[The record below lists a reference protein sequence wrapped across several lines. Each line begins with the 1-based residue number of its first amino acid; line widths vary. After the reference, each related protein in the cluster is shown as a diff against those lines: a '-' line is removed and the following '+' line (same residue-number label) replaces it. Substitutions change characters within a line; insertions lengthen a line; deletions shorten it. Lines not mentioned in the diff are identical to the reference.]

1 MTTNQKNS
9 KAEGRIPI
17 NQQSAKTISDYIK
30 KHPNMKSNRTAFVI
44 ENGKS
49 SEKNAWTLP
58 RQLLRLN
65 PDNHRFTTAVS
76 ELIAERIDKNESAEF
91 DMEKKEDIKQIRDML
106 RGLKPINVDRKEKYQ
121 KILNEIQSHSEK
133 YGGNGLKVAG
143 IITADGMYINGNRRD
158 TVLEDLQEKET
169 KKKNGDPSKFD
180 NFEVVICDENITYS
194 DIRQME
200 IAEQVSVSLRDEY
213 DYLNTAMLIKEEYDN
228 LIQQKGEGKMVQVIS
243 QIASRIEGKGPK
255 AIEEY
260 LEYLDFVNHVLKI
273 LKIPGEYYRI
283 NTKIPGET
291 QPVITI
297 IKEWVNKWTTARD
310 PDQKFLQIC
319 LAAAY
324 CQGVFKSAKDDSDEE
339 DSTYKFSSRNH
350 RTFKTYAKSQTAKDL
365 IEDMG
370 FWKTY
375 DHTSNVDLG
384 KFSDK
389 IEYAEEIKKHESW
402 IKQPKKVLNSIQSS
416 LTTIDD
422 ALVGSKA
429 PEVKAELES
438 ADVVDYFD
446 AFKHLISKIEEKL
459 KRSGKFTKN

>member
-91 DMEKKEDIKQIRDML
+91 DMEKKEDIKQIRNML

-228 LIQQKGEGKMVQVIS
+228 LIQQKGEGKKVQVIS

-255 AIEEY
+255 AIVEY
-260 LEYLDFVNHVLKI
+260 
-273 LKIPGEYYRI
+273 
-283 NTKIPGET
+283 
-291 QPVITI
+291 
-297 IKEWVNKWTTARD
+297 
-310 PDQKFLQIC
+310 
-319 LAAAY
+319 
-324 CQGVFKSAKDDSDEE
+324 
-339 DSTYKFSSRNH
+339 
-350 RTFKTYAKSQTAKDL
+350 
-365 IEDMG
+365 
-370 FWKTY
+370 
-375 DHTSNVDLG
+375 
-384 KFSDK
+384 
-389 IEYAEEIKKHESW
+389 
-402 IKQPKKVLNSIQSS
+402 
-416 LTTIDD
+416 
-422 ALVGSKA
+422 
-429 PEVKAELES
+429 
-438 ADVVDYFD
+438 
-446 AFKHLISKIEEKL
+446 
-459 KRSGKFTKN
+459 